1 MSTNTAFEPYVV
13 EVKTYAGGD
22 VIIEEGSFG
31 SWIYVILEGS
41 VKVKKTTAKRIVTI
55 DTLKEGEVFGEMV
68 FLEGGTGA
76 RSASV
81 AAGEGPV
88 KVGLLDTQRLIN
100 DYEAV
105 APEVKTLIQ
114 SLMSK
119 LRDTTTKVCSI
130 LVAKNEK

>member
-1 MSTNTAFEPYVV
+1 MRTDTVFDPYVV
-13 EVKTYAGGD
+13 EVRSYKSGD

-31 SWIYVILEGS
+31 SWIYVIQEGS
-41 VKVKKTTAKRIVTI
+41 VKVKKTTAKRMVTI

-81 AAGEGPV
+81 IAAESTV
-88 KVGLLDTQRLIN
+88 KVGLLDTQKLVD

-105 APEVKTLIQ
+105 PPEVKTLIQ
-114 SLMSK
+114 SLMTK
-119 LRDTTTKVCSI
+119 LRDTTSKVCSI
-130 LVAKNEK
+130 VVAR

>member
-1 MSTNTAFEPYVV
+1 MSKDTAFDPYVV
-13 EVKTYAGGD
+13 EVRTYNDGD

-31 SWIYVILEGS
+31 SGIYVVLGGS
-41 VKVKKTTAKRIVTI
+41 VKVKKTTAKRMVTI

-81 AAGEGPV
+81 IAAEGPV

-105 APEVKTLIQ
+105 APEVRMLIQ
-114 SLMSK
+114 SLMGK
-119 LRDTTTKVCSI
+119 LRDTTSKVCST

>member
-1 MSTNTAFEPYVV
+1 MSTNPAFDAYIM
-13 EVKTYAGGD
+13 EVKTYSGGD

-31 SWIYVILEGS
+31 SWIYVILEGL
-41 VKVKKTTAKRIVTI
+41 VKVKKRTAKGMVTI
-55 DTLKEGEVFGEMV
+55 DSLKEGEVFGEMV

-81 AAGEGPV
+81 IAAEGPV
-88 KVGLLDTQRLIN
+88 RVGLLDTEKLIS

-105 APEVKTLIQ
+105 APDLKTLIQ

-119 LRDTTTKVCSI
+119 LRDTTSKVCSI
-130 LVAKNEK
+130 LVAR

>member
-1 MSTNTAFEPYVV
+1 MSTNPAFDAYIM
-13 EVKTYAGGD
+13 EVKTYSGGD

-31 SWIYVILEGS
+31 SWIYVILEGL
-41 VKVKKTTAKRIVTI
+41 VKVKKRTAKGMVTI
-55 DTLKEGEVFGEMV
+55 DSLKEGEVFGEMV

-81 AAGEGPV
+81 IAAEGPV
-88 KVGLLDTQRLIN
+88 RVGLLDTEKLIS

-105 APEVKTLIQ
+105 APDLKTLIQ

-119 LRDTTTKVCSI
+119 LRDTTSKVCSI
-130 LVAKNEK
+130 VVAR

>member
-1 MSTNTAFEPYVV
+1 MSIETVFDSYVV
-13 EVKTYAGGD
+13 EVKTYKDGD

-31 SWIYVILEGS
+31 SWIYVLQEGS
-41 VKVKKTTAKRIVTI
+41 VKVKKATANRMVTI

-81 AAGEGPV
+81 IAAESPV
-88 KVGLLDTQRLIN
+88 KVGLLDTQRLVD

-105 APEVKTLIQ
+105 APEVKSLIQ
-114 SLMSK
+114 SLMTK
-119 LRDTTTKVCSI
+119 LRDTTSKVCSI
-130 LVAKNEK
+130 VVAR